1 MTYLFWVLVFIVY
14 GIFLAY
20 LLRKTLVEFEMKK
33 QEVETV
39 KHPDKFEQIYRE
51 TMKEL
56 QDND

>member
-1 MTYLFWVLVFIVY
+1 MTYLFWILVFIVY

-33 QEVETV
+33 QEMGS
-39 KHPDKFEQIYRE
+39 HSDMFEQIYRE

>member
-1 MTYLFWVLVFIVY
+1 MTYLFWIVVFVVY

-20 LLRKTLVEFEMKK
+20 ILRKTLVDFEIKK
-33 QEVETV
+33 METE
-39 KHPDKFEQIYRE
+39 KRPDMFEQIYRE